1 CRQTSSKRDWSSDVC
16 SSELRDGQQ
25 QQIPADQVRAGEIV
39 LEKNGAKVPVDGKVV
54 AGTGAIDEA
63 SITGESMP
71 VTKTA
76 SDEVFAGTISR
87 GGFLQVEATGV
98 GSETTLARI
107 IHRVEQAQDAKAK
120 TQAFIDRFSTWY
132 TPAVFILALLIGLVT
147 QDVVLALTL
156 LVIGCP
162 GALVIS
168 IPVAIVAGIGRAA
181 RNGM

>member
-76 SDEVFAGTISR
+76 SDQVFAGT
-87 GGFLQVEATGV
+87 
-98 GSETTLARI
+98 
-107 IHRVEQAQDAKAK
+107 K
-120 TQAFIDRFSTWY
+120 
-132 TPAVFILALLIGLVT
+132 
-147 QDVVLALTL
+147 
-156 LVIGCP
+156 
-162 GALVIS
+162 
-168 IPVAIVAGIGRAA
+168 IGRASCRDSA
-181 RNGM
+181 EGAAGAGP